1 MLGDGKK
8 FSTIISTESDSSVHI
23 SNIIMNNIGKKI
35 IFALVAVAI
44 GFFIFYSYP
53 IIRDRYFS
61 DEDNAGEENNQ
72 SDSEKDL
79 AEESENANSEN
90 VENSQTEETSETTDP
105 ELEKIIQ
112 EENTEEEKAAN
123 ETEEEDSYVKITSR
137 DCQNSCQDFSD
148 DDELKY
154 CREYCGFSGQKKA
167 ASDCADLEGLEID
180 YCFKD
185 LAIAKKDYSIC
196 DKIKDAGIQKT
207 CRNRITEDIIDSQK

>member
-1 MLGDGKK
+1 M
-8 FSTIISTESDSSVHI
+8 HI

-35 IFALVAVAI
+35 IFALVIIAL

-53 IIRDRYFS
+53 IIRDRYFY
-61 DEDNAGEENNQ
+61 DEENVGEENDQ
-72 SDSEKDL
+72 ADSEKDST
-79 AEESENANSEN
+79 EESENINSEN
-90 VENSQTEETSETTDP
+90 TENIQIEETQEATDP
-105 ELEKIIQ
+105 ELEKIIK

-123 ETEEEDSYVKITSR
+123 ETEEEDSYVKVTSQ

-154 CREYCGFSGQKKA
+154 CREYCGLSGQKKA

-180 YCFKD
+180 YCYKT